1 MEWHKKNDA
10 NFQQA
15 LSNLQVYIDI
25 IARSSKAPLRSSIQ
39 FFSSCVS
46 SLDCSFLWLIGGVS
60 TLAKAGGGELVS
72 GLLSESLSELSDLL
86 LLLVAS
92 SSAFGSSKYSEGSL
106 KVIGGCFFFFF
117 LAALSGVRQDGR
129 ENGLIP
135 LRFLD
140 AEDSIANTFRILSV
154 YSPFSWRCLKC

>member
-25 IARSSKAPLRSSIQ
+25 IARSSKAPLRSSIE

-60 TLAKAGGGELVS
+60 TLEKAGGGELVS
-72 GLLSESLSELSDLL
+72 GLLAESLSALSNLL
-86 LLLVAS
+86 
-92 SSAFGSSKYSEGSL
+92 FGSSKYSDGSL
-106 KVIGGCFFFFF
+106 KVIF
-117 LAALSGVRQDGR
+117 LAALSGVREDGR
-129 ENGLIP
+129 ESGLNP
-135 LRFLD
+135 CRFLD
-140 AEDSIANTFRILSV
+140 VQDSISKYFRIRSV
-154 YSPFSWRCLKC
+154 YSPCL